1 MPDLDTV
8 KQFAQEVR
16 ACDGTV
22 RNWIKDGVIPVYHVN
37 RFIRIDRQAAL
48 EALQNFKRP
57 RKRKR
62 QLKSKETSQ
71 EEEAVSASEA
81 PLIEASGVAN
91 PVKSYVVSALETP

>member
-1 MPDLDTV
+1 MHDLQTV
-8 KQFAQEVR
+8 KQFAQEVQ

-22 RNWIKDGVIPVYHVN
+22 RNRIKDGVIPVYHIN

-62 QLKSKETSQ
+62 YSNQKKRE
-71 EEEAVSASEA
+71 
-81 PLIEASGVAN
+81 GFCRD
-91 PVKSYVVSALETP
+91 

>member
-22 RNWIKDGVIPVYHVN
+22 RNWIKDGVIPVYHIN

-71 EEEAVSASEA
+71 EEEAVSASEV
-81 PLIEASGVAN
+81 PLIVAN
-91 PVKSYVVSALETP
+91 PVKSDVVSAPGNA